1 MNKILIFALVYCF
14 LIGISESKRASQI
27 PNTYDPDFSLKMAHY
42 AWAARC
48 QQDTIQSWTC
58 GTPCQLNPNIT
69 DVQVFYNST
78 HHSLGFIGYDYFNQ
92 MIVLSFRPTMDNLNW
107 LYDFDYFKINY
118 SYCQGCQVH
127 RGFLFT
133 WNDLRQNVLAYTQF
147 LVSKYPNAPLIITG
161 HSLGAAVSMLA
172 AVEINHYIKKVDYIY
187 NYGQPRVGNKQF
199 ADFCE
204 SIIPVIYRIIH
215 NRDPVPHVPLQKM
228 GFQHTRTEV
237 WYNKNNTSY
246 QVCKGS
252 EDPQCSDKIKEY
264 LPFDHAWY
272 MGFNIGTDCP

>member
-1 MNKILIFALVYCF
+1 MQENRSRKEPQKYQ
-14 LIGISESKRASQI
+14 K
-27 PNTYDPDFSLKMAHY
+27 TYDPDFSLKIAHY

-48 QQDTIQSWTC
+48 QQDTIQSSTC

-69 DVQVFYNST
+69 DV
-78 HHSLGFIGYDYFNQ
+78 NQ
-92 MIVLSFRPTMDNLNW
+92 ILSFRPTIDDLNR

-118 SYCQGCQVH
+118 SYCKGCQVH
-127 RGFLFT
+127 R
-133 WNDLRQNVLAYTQF
+133 
-147 LVSKYPNAPLIITG
+147 VSKYPNAPLIITV

-204 SIIPVIYRIIH
+204 SIILVIYRVIH
-215 NRDPVPHVPLQKM
+215 NRDPVLHVPLQKM

-252 EDPQCSDKIKEY
+252 EDPQCSDKIKSY
-264 LPFDHAWY
+264 LPFDHAWLL
-272 MGFNIGTDCP
+272 GFTVGTECP